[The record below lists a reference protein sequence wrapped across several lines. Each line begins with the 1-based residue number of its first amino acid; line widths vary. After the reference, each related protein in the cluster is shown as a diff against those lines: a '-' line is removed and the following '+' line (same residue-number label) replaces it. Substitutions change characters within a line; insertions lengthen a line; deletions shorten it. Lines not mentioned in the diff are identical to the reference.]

1 MAVAVDR
8 ITRVIVTR
16 ANDIVIDREG
26 FVGTAGGRR
35 VVVDGRARVK
45 PVFVR
50 SRTVK
55 PARTLPR

>member
-8 ITRVIVTR
+8 ISRVIVTR

-35 VVVDGRARVK
+35 VIVDTVARLK
-45 PVFVR
+45 PVPVR
-50 SRTVK
+50 LRTVK

>member
-8 ITRVIVTR
+8 ISRVIVTR
-16 ANDIVIDREG
+16 TNDIVIDREG

-35 VVVDGRARVK
+35 IVVDQLSRKK
-45 PVFVR
+45 PAPIR